1 MAESAAA
8 ELAGFSV
15 EALHPTFGA
24 RVIGLDLAQPLDDD
38 TFGALSDAFGHY
50 GLLVL
55 PDQSLSM
62 EQQLAFSRRF
72 GALEAFPEEAVQK
85 ARPEFYNI
93 SNVDDAGR
101 LVGGDSVQMRL
112 LQFNALWHTDSSYR
126 TIPAYASILY
136 AIEVPDEAEPGGQ
149 TEWADM
155 FAAYDALPDDLRR
168 RMAGRHMVHSPEF
181 DRTLDTSLPPF
192 PNEKKWGLPPVTHPV
207 IRYHPERKRCSV
219 YVSMNVGAEI
229 GGMEL
234 EAGRAFHKEIVE
246 AVTQPR
252 FVHRHQWRVGDVG
265 MWDNRRLL
273 HRAIPYDVDRQRRVM
288 RRTTV
293 ASTEP
298 VIGPWM
304 IDANSEAG

>member
-1 MAESAAA
+1 MEPSDAAVSN
-8 ELAGFSV
+8 GFSV

-24 RVIGLDLAQPLDDD
+24 RVTGLDLARPLGDDI
-38 TFGALSDAFGHY
+38 FRAVRDAFERH
-50 GLLVL
+50 GLLVF
-55 PDQSLSM
+55 PDQLLSM

-72 GALEAFPEEAVQK
+72 GALEAFPEETVRK
-85 ARPEFYNI
+85 ERPEFYNI

-101 LVGGDSVQMRL
+101 LAGGTSVQMRL

-136 AIEVPDEAEPGGQ
+136 ATEVPDEAEPGGQ

-155 FAAYDALPDDLRR
+155 FAAHDALPDDLRR
-168 RMAGRHMVHSPEF
+168 RMTGRHMVHSPEF
-181 DRTLDTSLPPF
+181 DRTLDPSLPPF

-207 IRYHPERKRCSV
+207 IRYHPDRKRCSV

-229 GGMEL
+229 GGMDL
-234 EAGRAFHKEIVE
+234 DAGRAFHKEIVE

-252 FVHRHQWRVGDVG
+252 FVHRHRWRVGDVG

-293 ASTEP
+293 AGTEP

-304 IDANSEAG
+304 VVADAEAG